1 MIVSAVIALL
11 AANMAT
17 SALPETDNAA
27 LLYYQAC
34 LLYAQPDETMGQML
48 AEYRDGK
55 IASTETIRKHVE
67 ANRHVIDFVV
77 RAADMAQ
84 CDWGYD
90 YSEGLDIT
98 LTHLSAIKRIAY
110 LVVADARLLAEQGD
124 YQTATDRCMAL
135 YRMGLHVTDRM
146 AITYLVGVSVSA
158 LANRTVQD
166 VLVEMSGDAKALN
179 QLKIQLT
186 RIQEAFPPLQYAI
199 SQEGQVLA
207 ASIRKEKAE
216 DTVNDLAPDEKGSG
230 ADSAGARILAGD
242 KAFFERNRTYWFN
255 SIAALVSVLDSK
267 LPYQQTHAK
276 LDESVNQM
284 TGSWRGNPD
293 ATFTS
298 LLLPAV
304 SRICLLTT
312 RLQAQF
318 NALRTATDLYAIRA
332 RTGQLPSVL
341 PADAP
346 VDPFS
351 GKPFVY
357 EVAADHFTLRCQEK
371 EEATKAEANQ
381 YEFKIR
387 Q

>member
-11 AANMAT
+11 ASNMAT

-124 YQTATDRCMAL
+124 YQAATDRCMAL

-332 RTGQLPSVL
+332 RT
-341 PADAP
+341 
-346 VDPFS
+346 
-351 GKPFVY
+351 
-357 EVAADHFTLRCQEK
+357 
-371 EEATKAEANQ
+371 
-381 YEFKIR
+381 
-387 Q
+387 